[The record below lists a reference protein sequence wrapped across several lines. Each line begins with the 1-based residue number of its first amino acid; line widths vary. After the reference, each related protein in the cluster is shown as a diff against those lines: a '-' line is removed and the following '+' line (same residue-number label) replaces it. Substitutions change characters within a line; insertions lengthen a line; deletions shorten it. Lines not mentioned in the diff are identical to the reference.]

1 MTRKLGH
8 SQFCQHVVST
18 RTESSVPHQLGRD
31 LACAEA
37 GDTICERLPTSW
49 PSAGAPSQHH
59 VTSRTGS
66 SRAFPYRFFF
76 SLPYFFIFPVCQLN
90 LKPQNSHDLSP
101 LIGDGK
107 HFLIPPPWHTP
118 SLQLPPKYIN
128 ISCRQFCPCISPI
141 PLHIQTSHAKNFPLF
156 NQYEHG
162 MCVSSMGTDVKGNNI
177 DCSLFSKIYQTT
189 GKHRHKTQ
197 VITWSHI

>member
-1 MTRKLGH
+1 MGVGLQGGSGQLDFQLSHTFSFQRQQLGGGAGHPHPVTVTRKLGH

-18 RTESSVPHQLGRD
+18 RTESSVPHQLRRD

-76 SLPYFFIFPVCQLN
+76 SLPYFFIFPVCQLP
-90 LKPQNSHDLSP
+90 LKLCKVLGTTYKRNTFKQTLP
-101 LIGDGK
+101 LI
-107 HFLIPPPWHTP
+107 
-118 SLQLPPKYIN
+118 
-128 ISCRQFCPCISPI
+128 
-141 PLHIQTSHAKNFPLF
+141 
-156 NQYEHG
+156 
-162 MCVSSMGTDVKGNNI
+162 
-177 DCSLFSKIYQTT
+177 
-189 GKHRHKTQ
+189 
-197 VITWSHI
+197 